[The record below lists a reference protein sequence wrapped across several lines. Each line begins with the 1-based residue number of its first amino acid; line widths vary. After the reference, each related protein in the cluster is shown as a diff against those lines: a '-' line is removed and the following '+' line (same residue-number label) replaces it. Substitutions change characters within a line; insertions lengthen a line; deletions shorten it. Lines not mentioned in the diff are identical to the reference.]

1 MADDSFDLIVAGSGA
16 AGLAAAVIA
25 QAKGMRVLV
34 IEKTGLIGGT
44 TSYSGGVVW
53 VPNSRQIVAR
63 GGQDSLEQAQ
73 LYLDST
79 ISGEHEREARRE
91 YLGRCA
97 EAFSFLEDR
106 TGPLFYVRVSNSPD
120 YHPDAPGA
128 SQQGRAMTP
137 LTFDGRLLGERFRDI
152 RAPLPELSLFGRQML
167 ELMDVYHLLNARQS
181 LRSAVHAGGLLL
193 RDLRDRLF
201 YRSYGRGTR
210 LTGGNAL
217 VGRLYRSVLD
227 RGVTV
232 WRNAPLV
239 DLVEGDGRVTG
250 VVVERDGERRTVA
263 ASHGV
268 ILATGG
274 FPWNEA
280 LRGQRMANAPV
291 GYSATSPHSSGDG
304 IAIAMAHGAVLDREN
319 SEGAFWAPVS
329 IARRKDG
336 SLARFP
342 HLMADRAKP
351 GLIAVNKHGK
361 RFVNE
366 AENYHDF
373 GRAMLGRD
381 RNEDQQPVHLICD
394 AAFLRKYAF
403 GAVPPLASDRRRAM
417 RSGYLI
423 EAATISALAAKIGVD
438 AGALG
443 ETIDCFNRDAA
454 QGGDPAFGKGSTLY
468 NRYLGDPAQQP
479 NPCLGPVGR
488 APYYAI
494 RVHAGDIGTTHGL
507 STDVHS
513 RVLDDEGNPI
523 AGLYACGNDRNSIMA
538 GAYPGGG
545 ITIGPA
551 ITFAYLAALHA
562 RSPAPDHVTHVTNI
576 G

>member
-1 MADDSFDLIVAGSGA
+1 MVSDAFDLIVAGSGA

-53 VPNSRQIVAR
+53 VPNSRQIVAG

-73 LYLDST
+73 LYLEST
-79 ISGEHEREARRE
+79 IGSEHEREARRE
-91 YLGRCA
+91 YLRRGA

-106 TGPLFYVRVSNSPD
+106 TGPLFYVRASNSPD
-120 YHPDAPGA
+120 YYPDTPGA

-137 LTFDGRLLGERFRDI
+137 LAFDGRLLGTRFSDI
-152 RAPLPELSLFGRQML
+152 RAPLPEFSLFGRQML
-167 ELMDVYHLLNARQS
+167 ELMDVYHLLHARRS

-193 RDLRDRLF
+193 RDVRDRLL
-201 YRSYGRGTR
+201 YRRYGRGTR

-217 VGRLYRSVLD
+217 VGRLYKSVLD
-227 RGVTV
+227 GGVTV

-250 VVVERDGERRTVA
+250 VVIEQDGRQRMVA
-263 ASHGV
+263 ATRGV

-274 FPWNEA
+274 FPWSEG
-280 LRGQRMANAPV
+280 LRGQRMADAPV
-291 GYSATSPHSSGDG
+291 GYSATSPESSGDG
-304 IAIAMAHGAVLDREN
+304 IAIAMAHGAILDRDN

-329 IARRKDG
+329 VARRRDG

-366 AENYHDF
+366 AESYHEF
-373 GRAMLGRD
+373 VRAMMGRH

-403 GAVPPLASDRRRAM
+403 GAVPPLASERRRAV

-423 EAATISALAAKIGVD
+423 EAPSVAALAGRIGVD
-438 AGALG
+438 ASALG
-443 ETIDCFNRDAA
+443 ETIDRFNRGAA
-454 QGGDPAFGKGSTLY
+454 TGADPAFSKGSTLY
-468 NRYLGDPAQQP
+468 NRYLGDPGHQP
-479 NPCLGPVGR
+479 NPCLGPIERG
-488 APYYAI
+488 PYYAI

-507 STDVHS
+507 TTDVHS
-513 RVLDDEGNPI
+513 RVLDARGNPI

-562 RSPAPDHVTHVTNI
+562 TGAGTDLAPSKAA
-576 G
+576 